1 MSDFT
6 SDFWDIYI
14 SVITL
19 VSIIACGVLLKMNS
33 VRKVAAAEIDTTGH
47 LWDEDL
53 REYNSPLPMWWV
65 WLFYITIV
73 FSLIYLVLYPGL
85 GRFAG
90 TDKWTSTGQ
99 YDAEMKAAEIEF
111 GPRFAK
117 YAAQDI
123 RQVAA
128 DPEARAIGQKLF
140 LHYCSQCHASDAAGS
155 RGFPNLTDRDW
166 LYGGEPEAI
175 QTTIANGRNGVM
187 PAFGPGLGEQGVKDT
202 AHYVQSLSGLKHDS
216 VRAARGKENFAANCA
231 ACHGPEGK
239 GNQQIGAPNLTD
251 KIWLYDSSE
260 ATLIEGISKGRNNVM
275 PAHKDFLGEAKVH
288 VLAAYV
294 WGLSN
299 PNAQVNGASK
309 GTGTAK

>member
-6 SDFWDIYI
+6 SDFWDIYV
-14 SVITL
+14 SVITV

-33 VRKVAAAEIDTTGH
+33 VRKVAAAEVDTTGH
-47 LWDEDL
+47 VWDEDL

-73 FSLIYLVLYPGL
+73 FSLVYLVLYPGL

-90 TDKWTSTGQ
+90 TGKWTSTGQ
-99 YDAEMKAAEIEF
+99 YDAEMKAAEAEF

-128 DPEARAIGQKLF
+128 DPAARAIGQKLF

-166 LYGGEPEAI
+166 LYGGEPETI
-175 QTTIANGRNGVM
+175 QETIANGRNGVM
-187 PAFGPGLGEQGVKDT
+187 PAFGPVLGEQGVKDT
-202 AHYVQSLSGLKHDS
+202 AHFVRSLSGLSNDS
-216 VRAARGKENFAANCA
+216 ARAARGKEYFAGNCA
-231 ACHGPEGK
+231 PCHGAEGK
-239 GNQQIGAPNLTD
+239 GSQQIGAPNLTD

-260 ATLIEGISKGRNNVM
+260 ATIIDGISKGHNDTM

-288 VLAAYV
+288 LLAAYV
-294 WGLSN
+294 WSLSN
-299 PNAQVNGASK
+299 NSNVQVNGVS
-309 GTGTAK
+309 TGIAK